1 MFISN
6 FAFVCVYSSAN
17 ENGQVAPVAVLKLQA
32 ELGLSDADDFGVLLG
47 IAERLREGTYAA
59 LADVANV
66 EEQMVDMFESF

>member
-1 MFISN
+1 MC
-6 FAFVCVYSSAN
+6 VCSSAN